1 MTELVLTGLRGSH
14 TLGALA
20 AFGLLRV
27 ASRLDLPQPVR
38 LSWMAQPDWVARLGF
53 PEPVT
58 GERLLEALVPA
69 VKARAAS
76 PELAWRD
83 DLKPL
88 PAEYHD
94 YARTWLAEVAPDR
107 REILDF
113 LAAFG
118 SEWVMM
124 RNGEGLKPT
133 ALDMTSASNK
143 FLRNSRKTFTQ
154 LAGTTDLSAR
164 LVEALFGPWRQQDNV
179 FAMGWNCEA
188 ERLHAYMEIAPTKVS
203 HRSVIGAVW
212 LAYEALPLFP
222 TAGVAGKLATTA
234 FDAQSSAFTWPIW
247 ETPLELM
254 TVRSLLGLAEL
265 IMARPPLASLR
276 LRGIRAVYRSQR
288 AELMQGR
295 AILRPPVLV

>member
-38 LSWMAQPDWVARLGF
+38 LSWIAQPDWVARLSF

-58 GERLLEALVPA
+58 EERLLDGLVPA

-94 YARTWLAEVAPDR
+94 YARAWLAEAAPDR

-118 SEWVMM
+118 AEPLMM
-124 RNGEGLKPT
+124 RNGKGLKPT

-143 FLRNSRKTFTQ
+143 FLRDLRKAVTQ
-154 LAGTTDLSAR
+154 LAGATNLPAR
-164 LVEALFGPWRQQDNV
+164 LVEALFGPWRQQDDV

-188 ERLHAYMEIAPTKVS
+188 ERLHAHEALAPTKLK
-203 HRSVIGAVW
+203 HGSVIGAIW
-212 LAYEALPLFP
+212 LAYESLPLFP
-222 TAGVAGKLATTA
+222 TASVAGKLATTA
-234 FDAQSSAFTWPIW
+234 FDAQGGAFTWPIW

-265 IMARPPLASLR
+265 TMARPPLASLR

-288 AELMQGR
+288 AKLMQGR
-295 AILRPPVLV
+295 ATLRPAVLV